1 MKIGLI
7 SDTHTPGA
15 ALEPPYEVAKA
26 FEGVDLI
33 LHAGDIYVASCLDW
47 LEQIAPVLA
56 VEYRGPNPLND
67 DPRVVEQR
75 ITEQEGYTIGVVHDF
90 MIPGVKAEIFPGVID
105 REFPLDASLP
115 DAVQKVFGTHLDVVV
130 FGHTHTAIVEDH
142 QGILFVNP
150 GSPSLPNQM
159 RRLGSVGILELTP
172 EGRCAQIIKLSD
184 FSEPGRSPGAGRIF

>member
-7 SDTHTPGA
+7 SDTHNPGA

-26 FEGVDLI
+26 FEEVDLI
-33 LHAGDIYVASCLDW
+33 LHAGDIYVTSCLDW

-56 VEYRGPNPLND
+56 VEYKGNPINS
-67 DPRVVEQR
+67 DPRVVEER
-75 ITEQEGYTIGVVHDF
+75 ITEQAGYTIGVIHDF

-105 REFPLDASLP
+105 REFPPDQSLP
-115 DAVQKVFGTHLDVVV
+115 DAVKKVFGANLDIVV
-130 FGHTHTAIVEDH
+130 FGHTHASIVEDH

-150 GSPSLPNQM
+150 GSPSLPDQM

-184 FSEPGRSPGAGRIF
+184 FSEPGRAPGRGRIF